1 MKKAGWML
9 LCVVLLGC
17 CTGCRDREENHD
29 LTVVAGMALDGENGK
44 YQLVTE
50 TLTAGGEQEGG
61 KRLLTKSSGVT
72 LNGALLETAN
82 LTAQQLYYTHAQTLV
97 VSRDLA
103 EKSLEP
109 LLQALE
115 RQNSFR
121 LSLRLIVA
129 QGAAADLVSLKEPQN
144 NAASFQ
150 LRSMA
155 DTSWHN
161 ATSPDTPLYRFLADA
176 GEAGVEGILPLA
188 GLRSEGEG
196 GEQKQ
201 ALEILG
207 TALFRDYT
215 MVDILDD
222 RESQALLWMRE
233 SANGGLLE
241 DENLALTVVGCRSR
255 LQCAPEGAR
264 IRLTLELQALESGGS
279 GKELEQRAEAL
290 AKQRCQQVLD
300 RLQELNCDAIG
311 LGRRL
316 MQRYPRETRSVK
328 SSWSQRFPRYPVEIT
343 VEAKLRDQGRIKEGK
358 Q

>member
-9 LCVVLLGC
+9 LCMALLCC

-29 LTVVAGMALDGENGK
+29 LTVVAGMAVDGKNGD
-44 YQLVTE
+44 YRLVTE

-61 KRLLTKSSGVT
+61 KRLLTKSSGMT

-103 EKSLEP
+103 EESLEP

-121 LSLRLIVA
+121 LSLRLVVA
-129 QGAAADLVSLKEPQN
+129 QDAAADLLSLKEPQN

-150 LRSMA
+150 LRSMT

-176 GEAGVEGILPLA
+176 GEAGVQGILPLA
-188 GLRSEGEG
+188 GLRKEGEG
-196 GEQKQ
+196 EEQQQ

-215 MVDILDD
+215 LVDTLND

-233 SANGGLLE
+233 SAHGGLLE

-255 LQCAPEGAR
+255 IHCAPEGAR
-264 IRLTLELQALESGGS
+264 IRLTLELQAMESGGS
-279 GKELEQRAEAL
+279 RKDLEQRAEAL
-290 AKQRCQQVLD
+290 AEQRCRQVLAQ
-300 RLQELNCDAIG
+300 LQALNCDAIG
-311 LGRRL
+311 LGKRL
-316 MQRYPRETRSVK
+316 MQLYPEETGTVK
-328 SSWSQRFPRYPVEIT
+328 SGWSQRFPDYPVEIT
-343 VEAKLRDQGRIKEGK
+343 VEAKLRDQGRIKEG
-358 Q
+358 QQ

>member
-9 LCVVLLGC
+9 LCMALLCC

-29 LTVVAGMALDGENGK
+29 LTVVAGMAVDGKNGD
-44 YQLVTE
+44 YRLLTE
-50 TLTAGGEQEGG
+50 TLAAGGEQEGG

-97 VSRDLA
+97 VSRALA
-103 EKSLEP
+103 EESLEP

-115 RQNSFR
+115 RQNTFR
-121 LSLRLIVA
+121 LSLRLLVA
-129 QGAAADLVSLKEPQN
+129 QDAASDLLSLKEPQN

-176 GEAGVEGILPLA
+176 GQAGVQGILPLA
-188 GLRSEGEG
+188 GLRKEGE
-196 GEQKQ
+196 EQ

-215 MVDILDD
+215 LVDTLDD

-255 LQCAPEGAR
+255 VHCAPEGAR

-279 GKELEQRAEAL
+279 EKALEQRAEAL
-290 AKQRCQQVLD
+290 AKQRCQQVVD

-316 MQRYPRETRSVK
+316 MQLYPEETGAVK
-328 SSWSQRFPRYPVEIT
+328 RSWSQRFPHYPVEIT
-343 VEAKLRDQGRIKEGK
+343 VETKLRDQGRIKEG
-358 Q
+358 QQ

>member
-1 MKKAGWML
+1 MKKVGWIL
-9 LCVVLLGC
+9 LCAVVLCC

-29 LTVVAGMALDGENGK
+29 LTVVAGIAVDGKNGD
-44 YQLVTE
+44 YHLVTE

-61 KRLLTKSSGVT
+61 KRLLTPSSGMT

-97 VSRDLA
+97 VSRGLA
-103 EKSLEP
+103 EESLEP

-121 LSLRLIVA
+121 LSLRLVVA
-129 QGAAADLVSLKEPQN
+129 QEDAAGLLSLQEPQN

-176 GEAGVEGILPLA
+176 GEPGVQGILPLA
-188 GLRSEGEG
+188 GLRKEGR
-196 GEQKQ
+196 GEAQKQ
-201 ALEILG
+201 APEILG

-215 MVDILDD
+215 LVDTLDD

-255 LQCAPEGAR
+255 LQCDPQGAH
-264 IRLTLELQALESGGS
+264 IRLTLELQALEGS
-279 GKELEQRAEAL
+279 NGKDLEQRAEAL
-290 AKQRCQQVLD
+290 AEQRCRQVLE

-311 LGRRL
+311 LGKRL
-316 MQRYPRETRSVK
+316 MQRYPSETESVK
-328 SSWSQRFPRYPVEIT
+328 TGWSQRFPSYPVAIT
-343 VEAKLRDQGRIKEGK
+343 VEAKLRDQGRVKEDVR
-358 Q
+358 

>member
-1 MKKAGWML
+1 MKKVGCML
-9 LCVVLLGC
+9 LCLVLLWG

-29 LTVVAGMALDGENGK
+29 LTVVAGMAVDGRNGA
-44 YQLVTE
+44 YRLLTE

-61 KRLLTKSSGVT
+61 KRLLTASSGMT
-72 LNGALLETAN
+72 LNSALLETAN

-103 EKSLEP
+103 EEDLQP

-121 LSLRLIVA
+121 LSLRLVVA
-129 QGAAADLVSLKEPQN
+129 QEQAADLLSLDDPQN

-161 ATSPDTPLYRFLADA
+161 ATSPDTPLYRFLADV
-176 GEAGVEGILPLA
+176 GEAGVQGILPLA
-188 GLRSEGEG
+188 GLRQEGDG
-196 GEQKQ
+196 KH
-201 ALEILG
+201 AEILG
-207 TALFRDYT
+207 TALFRDT
-215 MVDILDD
+215 VLIGTLDD

-241 DENLALTVVGCRSR
+241 GEGLAMTVVGCHSR
-255 LQCAPEGAR
+255 IQCDPQGAH
-264 IRLTLELQALESGGS
+264 IRLTFELQALEGS
-279 GKELEQRAEAL
+279 GSRDQLEQQAEEL
-290 AKQRCQQVLD
+290 AAQRCRQVLD

-316 MQRYPRETRSVK
+316 MQRWPEETAAVTDA
-328 SSWSQRFPRYPVEIT
+328 WDTRFPDYPVELI
-343 VEAKLRDQGRIKEGK
+343 VEATLRDQGRIKEAG